1 MKDLKAA
8 CSVDSKGGFICP
20 FADQPNGW
28 VKQGAR
34 VLNTLER
41 LETACAELHQQQ
53 TAIQVEM
60 AFIKRLEKACAELR
74 QQQTAIQIEMAS
86 MKVRMG
92 IAGAIGAS
100 VPVAISVLVMLLK

>member
-1 MKDLKAA
+1 MKEPQAA
-8 CSVDSKGGFICP
+8 CSADSKGALICP

-41 LETACAELHQQQ
+41 LE
-53 TAIQVEM
+53 I
-60 AFIKRLEKACAELR
+60 ACAELR
-74 QQQTAIQIEMAS
+74 QQQMAIQIEMAS